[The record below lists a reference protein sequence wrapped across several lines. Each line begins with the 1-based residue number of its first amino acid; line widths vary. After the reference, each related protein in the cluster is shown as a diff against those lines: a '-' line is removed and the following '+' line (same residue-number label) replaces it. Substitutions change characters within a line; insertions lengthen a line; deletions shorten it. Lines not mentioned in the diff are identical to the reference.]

1 MKSIYIIT
9 NETGTTEKSMKTL
22 RGYCNYLRYEGVVL
36 CPQLTFSYM
45 DESDRDGW
53 FRERRGQDLLD
64 LSTEVYVFADELT
77 ELMMKE
83 IRYAQKYGKEVHFH
97 DASGKEIDYDSLII
111 NEKIGPGYRKIIA
124 EAHGETCCSGICPY
138 GAECCTKA
146 EPEKVTET
154 VSPDKTTAGN
164 AKEKKSF
171 LQKLFARH

>member
-1 MKSIYIIT
+1 
-9 NETGTTEKSMKTL
+9 MKTL

-45 DESDRDGW
+45 DESDREGW

-83 IRYAQKYGKEVHFH
+83 IRYAQKYGKQMHFH

-154 VSPDKTTAGN
+154 VSSEKSAAGN
-164 AKEKKSF
+164 VEEKKSF
-171 LQKLFARH
+171 LHKLFSSH